1 MSKNKFDKYGWDNIK
16 NVLSVDDTQDL
27 SSTIGFVSHFSSII
41 GNSLRW
47 NPRLI
52 KRFLNAFEVR
62 FSLLS
67 KSGLNNEKNR
77 FALLKLMLIEK
88 NSLDRFNQLNSWAMS
103 SHDTPKEILELE
115 AIIDAGNKDFGE
127 YKEWNSLEL
136 KQIFASEPKFS
147 QVDMR
152 ELFWV
157 SRDNLV
163 DQMSGIALIS
173 PLIKSIFNRAY
184 NASSDTIRKNICNTE
199 ISGLSPEG
207 IKDIITLLDAK
218 LLTSVTDKNAYGVYY
233 YCILNNIVGTYDSFL
248 EILSRIDTSKIPFS
262 LGSKFKDI
270 LERHGNDKKL
280 MTLIERNNRL
290 MNSIKS

>member
-1 MSKNKFDKYGWDNIK
+1 MSENKFEKYGWDNIK
-16 NVLSVDDTQDL
+16 NVLSVDNTQEL

-62 FSLLS
+62 FNLLS

-77 FALLKLMLIEK
+77 FALLKLMLIEQK
-88 NSLDRFNQLNSWAMS
+88 SLDLFNQMNSWAMS
-103 SHDTPKEILELE
+103 SHDTPKEVLELE
-115 AIIDAGNKDFGE
+115 TLVDTGNKDFGD

-147 QVDMR
+147 QVDLR

-163 DQMSGIALIS
+163 DQMSGIALIP
-173 PLIKSIFNRAY
+173 PLVKTNI
-184 NASSDTIRKNICNTE
+184 SD
-199 ISGLSPEG
+199 
-207 IKDIITLLDAK
+207 
-218 LLTSVTDKNAYGVYY
+218 
-233 YCILNNIVGTYDSFL
+233 
-248 EILSRIDTSKIPFS
+248 
-262 LGSKFKDI
+262 
-270 LERHGNDKKL
+270 
-280 MTLIERNNRL
+280 
-290 MNSIKS
+290 

>member
-1 MSKNKFDKYGWDNIK
+1 MSKNKFEKYGWDNIK
-16 NVLSVDDTQDL
+16 KILSVDDSQDL

-77 FALLKLMLIEK
+77 FALLKLMLIEQ
-88 NSLDRFNQLNSWAMS
+88 NSLDRFNQMNSWAMS

-115 AIIDAGNKDFGE
+115 AIVDAGNNDFGK
-127 YKEWNSLEL
+127 YKEWNTFEL

-163 DQMSGIALIS
+163 DQMSGIALIP
-173 PLIKSIFNRAY
+173 PLVKSIFNKAY
-184 NASSDTIRKNICNTE
+184 NADSDSIRKKICNTE
-199 ISGLSPEG
+199 IVKLSPEG
-207 IKDIITLLDAK
+207 IKDIFTLLDAK
-218 LLTSVTDKNAYGVYY
+218 LLTSAADKNAYGVYY
-233 YCILNNIVGTYDSFL
+233 YCVLNNIAGAYESFL

-270 LERHGNDKKL
+270 LENTE
-280 MTLIERNNRL
+280 M
-290 MNSIKS
+290 MKS